1 MTTGGVTSH
10 GLHHDLQGNHHTHTT
25 HGPTHGTTHL
35 SHGHHVVNQ
44 MPPAMPPTPMPMG
57 THQHHGLAHQMGGPQ
72 SPPPPEPAPN
82 VPPAQLPQVPSHV
95 PTQNGSGPQVP
106 IFGIFFW
113 WRIQRWWYCIHVF
126 FVFFWICKRWVSFSF
141 CDFYLE
147 NWGVAKTAP
156 ARSVFVAICSVRKH
170 LVTRFCRVHKK
181 GFNFCSDTHFGLCLF
196 FGWFSWVSQSVCRGR
211 KASARKAGV
220 RSKQTSPHFSELQI
234 LRKEQFFKGSLLILT
249 FHFWILSLVL
259 KKNQRK
265 LMFFCA
271 NHHSIFPDMFKNRGK
286 AWIPNF
292 RGVGESFYL
301 PTLRKLGE
309 NYSKLTASLTTT
321 CCFFLK
327 KMWWEKTLTLISL
340 EVLCH
345 LFL

>member
-1 MTTGGVTSH
+1 M
-10 GLHHDLQGNHHTHTT
+10 DLGRRC
-25 HGPTHGTTHL
+25 L
-35 SHGHHVVNQ
+35 Y
-44 MPPAMPPTPMPMG
+44 
-57 THQHHGLAHQMGGPQ
+57 L
-72 SPPPPEPAPN
+72 
-82 VPPAQLPQVPSHV
+82 
-95 PTQNGSGPQVP
+95 
-106 IFGIFFW
+106 
-113 WRIQRWWYCIHVF
+113 VF
-126 FVFFWICKRWVSFSF
+126 FFGGGYKDGDTVYMFFLFFFWICKRWVSFSF

-156 ARSVFVAICSVRKH
+156 ARSVFVAICSVRKN

-234 LRKEQFFKGSLLILT
+234 LRKEQFFKGSLLILN